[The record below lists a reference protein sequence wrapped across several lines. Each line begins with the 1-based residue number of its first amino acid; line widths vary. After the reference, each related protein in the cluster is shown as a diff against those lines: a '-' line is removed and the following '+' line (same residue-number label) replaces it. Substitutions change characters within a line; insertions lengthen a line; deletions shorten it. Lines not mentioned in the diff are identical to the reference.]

1 MSTIRGYSQ
10 SNYYD
15 NADND
20 YSAYNQNASSFLAG
34 LSINSG
40 NNSNNGIMGGINLS
54 DYASIKNGS
63 YGKLVKAYYAKQKAD
78 SASSGRDSSAKLTS
92 MGSAAGT
99 LAKSASAL
107 MKDSLWEKKQIKT
120 KDEKT
125 GEETTKEDYD
135 WDSITKAVKS
145 FVDNYNK
152 TIESAGNS
160 NTKDILRNAA
170 WMTKTTK
177 STERLLERA
186 GISVGADNKLD
197 LDEDALKKADISTLK
212 SIFTGYNSF
221 SSKVYDKAQS
231 MTNAAARAGGTY
243 TSTGNYSDV
252 LSSILPSNIDKKE

>member
-1 MSTIRGYSQ
+1 
-10 SNYYD
+10 
-15 NADND
+15 
-20 YSAYNQNASSFLAG
+20 
-34 LSINSG
+34 
-40 NNSNNGIMGGINLS
+40 
-54 DYASIKNGS
+54 
-63 YGKLVKAYYAKQKAD
+63 
-78 SASSGRDSSAKLTS
+78 
-92 MGSAAGT
+92 
-99 LAKSASAL
+99 
-107 MKDSLWEKKQIKT
+107 MKDSLWEKKQIKA

-125 GEETTKEDYD
+125 GEETTKDDYD

-145 FVDNYNK
+145 FAYNYNK

-160 NTKDILRNAA
+160 STKDVLRNAA

-186 GISVGADNKLD
+186 GISVGADNKLE

-212 SIFTGYNSF
+212 SVFTGYNSF
-221 SSKVYDKAQS
+221 ASKVYDKAQS